1 MTSMVFDMAVPP
13 TQPLSNFELRLGWV
27 AQLSLNNAWVNTTFL
42 PLAFA
47 TVSLQPSNIDLYR
60 VSNYK
65 MQLVVPLRVTQN
77 WDGVSNLLIHLAV
90 SGNIGDR
97 TLVYLIML
105 IHMHAFVGTSIDG
118 S

>member
-1 MTSMVFDMAVPP
+1 MFDMASPP

-27 AQLSLNNAWVNTTFL
+27 AQLSLNNAWVNTSLL

-47 TVSLQPSNIDLYR
+47 TVSLQPNNIDLYR
-60 VSNYK
+60 VTNYK
-65 MQLVVPLRVTQN
+65 KQLVVPLLVIQN

-97 TLVYLIML
+97 VM
-105 IHMHAFVGTSIDG
+105 V
-118 S
+118 